1 MAQRIGEEEM
11 THKELC
17 TLAVK
22 WLKRPYSQGSHGCL
36 IAADELRSGWN
47 GEIPDAI
54 GFRLSGNTPVSVVV
68 EAKASRSDFFADK
81 SKAHRITDGMGNY
94 RYFMCPEGLIK
105 PDELPAKWGLIYV
118 NSRGHTKVIVGAA
131 YFYKLA
137 YGEHNKSLDYL
148 FEDNNKG
155 REMWTLIRLLSRVG
169 DPCQVNE
176 WIKESNRI
184 KNYYVK
190 LSEKQD
196 KELKELRMKIQQ
208 LRLENI
214 RSAA

>member
-1 MAQRIGEEEM
+1 M

-68 EAKASRSDFFADK
+68 EAKTSRADFLADK

-105 PDELPAKWGLIYV
+105 PEELPAKWGLIYV
-118 NSRGHTKVIVGAA
+118 NARGHTKVCVGAA

-148 FEDNNKG
+148 FEDNNKE

-184 KNYYVK
+184 KNHYVA
-190 LSEKQD
+190 LYEKEHKQ
-196 KELKELRMKIQQ
+196 LKELQWKYISLQAQ
-208 LRLENI
+208 IKQE
-214 RSAA
+214 AA